1 MAEKPQPLAEN
12 EFSHDRRIDGPAPTV
27 HDHYHDNF
35 EVYYLQKGTCWYFIG
50 GKSYRLSAGDI
61 ALIPAGVIHK
71 TSYDEPTSSRTVL
84 NCDAS
89 FLPSSVRELLHHTPY
104 FSRTEETADKVDT
117 IFAQIRKEWEQP
129 DAYSGDA
136 IRTLVAELFL
146 LIAREHG
153 KAHPEK
159 PESPIV
165 EKAAAYIRK
174 HYMREVTLQAVA
186 EECFVSREH
195 LSRIF
200 KKETGFGFNEYL
212 NIYRMQKANAI
223 LAADPKAKVS
233 QVAIQCGFND
243 SNYFSKQYKRM
254 YGIAPTKSKRGE

>member
-1 MAEKPQPLAEN
+1 MAEKTRLLAIN
-12 EFSHDRRIDGPAPTV
+12 EFSHDQRVDGPAPTG

-50 GKSYRLSAGDI
+50 GKSYRLSVGDI

-71 TSYDEPTSSRTVL
+71 TSYDESTSSRTVL
-84 NCDAS
+84 NCDVS
-89 FLPSSVRELLHHTPY
+89 FLPPSVRELLHRTPY
-104 FSRTEETADKVDT
+104 FSRTEETADKVDA
-117 IFAQIRKEWEQP
+117 IFSQIRKEWEQP
-129 DAYSGDA
+129 DAYSSDV
-136 IRTLVAELFL
+136 IRALAAELFL
-146 LIAREHG
+146 LIARESG

-165 EKAAAYIRK
+165 EKATAYIRK
-174 HYMREVTLQAVA
+174 HYMQAVTLQAVA
-186 EECFVSREH
+186 EACFVSREH

-212 NIYRMQKANAI
+212 NIYRMQRANAM
-223 LAADPKAKVS
+223 LTANPKAKVS

-254 YGIAPTKSKRGE
+254 YGIAPTKSKRSE